1 MKLEHRLAVLFFFCT
16 SLYVNRM
23 ESLCHFQFYMKIGR
37 ASLFLNWTESFC
49 RIHFFRMENG
59 TEGAFTECL
68 CGVCSISNSR
78 IQGGRDMVEMNLD
91 LLLLC
96 LLLFLPGFTFFF
108 GNGPNFPAVSI
119 SHTKNG
125 MEQSALCDLDRFFC
139 RFHFSI

>member
-16 SLYVNRM
+16 SLYVNRV
-23 ESLCHFQFYMKIGR
+23 ESLCHFQFYMKIGC

-68 CGVCSISNSR
+68 CGACSISNSR